1 MADERKSRQSQC
13 SGISDLRTVFGWQ
26 NFLQQRER
34 ALAASGAPLKFAGTA
49 DIGLEFLEPTAGTGD
64 LSLLLARVQGD
75 LRAAD
80 AFFTRADRPEFRRE
94 GPMLSFDSLTAVPG
108 ANSVARA
115 RLYESSQRDRA
126 VLLLPYWNAAR
137 ADGASFGRLMA
148 RCGVTC
154 LQLSLP
160 YHDERSTPGTGFARE
175 LACENLGLTIA
186 ANRQAVL
193 DARACLDWLEQQ
205 GYRRIGIL
213 GVSIGASIA
222 SIVAAHDERVHAAAF
237 VLMADDFAEAA
248 WTGTATSHVRLALE
262 QRFSREEVRAAWSII
277 SPASFA
283 ARLSQRLDR
292 LLIVSGEI
300 DTVFLPEQTQAY
312 VERLQRLGLA
322 PTWIRYRCGH
332 YTLAL
337 PFYAAR
343 CFLRVL
349 AHFRAC
355 L

>member
-1 MADERKSRQSQC
+1 
-13 SGISDLRTVFGWQ
+13 V
-26 NFLQQRER
+26 QQRER
-34 ALAASGAPLKFAGTA
+34 FLAAAGAPLKFAGTP
-49 DIGLEFLEPTAGTGD
+49 DVGLEFLDPTAGAGE
-64 LSLLLARVQGD
+64 LPQLLARVRAGLQ
-75 LRAAD
+75 AAD
-80 AFFTRADRPEFRRE
+80 TFFTREDRPQFRRE
-94 GPMLSFDSLTAVPG
+94 GPMLLFDSPSAVPG
-108 ANSVARA
+108 PNGVARA
-115 RLYESSQRDRA
+115 QLYESSRRDRA
-126 VLLLPYWNAAR
+126 VLLLPHWNAPR
-137 ADGASFGRLMA
+137 AAAKPFGRLMA

-160 YHDERSTPGTGFARE
+160 YHDERATVGTGFARE

-193 DARACLDWLEQQ
+193 DARACLAWLDQQ

-222 SIVAAHDERVHAAAF
+222 SIVAALDERVRAAAF
-237 VLMADDFAEAA
+237 VLMADDFTEAT
-248 WTGTATSHVRLALE
+248 WTGSATSHVRLALE

-283 ARLSQRLDR
+283 ARLSKRLDR

-300 DTVFLPEQTQAY
+300 DTVFLPQTTQAY
-312 VERLQRLGLA
+312 VERLAGLGLT
-322 PTWIRYRCGH
+322 PSWIRYRCGH

>member
-1 MADERKSRQSQC
+1 
-13 SGISDLRTVFGWQ
+13 VVGWQ
-26 NFLQQRER
+26 RFVRERER
-34 ALAASGAPLKFAGTA
+34 ALAASSAPPKFAGAA
-49 DIGLEFLEPTAGTGD
+49 DIGLEFLDPTAGTGD
-64 LSLLLARVQGD
+64 LPQLLARV
-75 LRAAD
+75 RAAMQMPD
-80 AFFTRADRPEFRRE
+80 AFFTRGDRPTFRRE
-94 GPMLSFDSLTAVPG
+94 GPMLSFDSPSAVQGP
-108 ANSVARA
+108 NSVARA
-115 RLYESSQRDRA
+115 QLYDSSRRDRA

-137 ADGASFGRLMA
+137 AAGAPFGRLLA
-148 RCGVTC
+148 GCGLTC

-160 YHDERSTPGTGFARE
+160 YHDERATPGTGFARE

-193 DARACLDWLEQQ
+193 DTRACLDWLQQQ

-213 GVSIGASIA
+213 GVSVGASIG
-222 SIVAAHDERVHAAAF
+222 SIVAALDERVDAAAF

-248 WTGTATSHVRLALE
+248 WTGSATSHVRLALE
-262 QRFSREEVRAAWSII
+262 RRFSREEVRAAWSII

-283 ARLSQRLDR
+283 PRLSQRLDR

-300 DTVFLPEQTQAY
+300 DTVFIPEQTQAY
-312 VERLQRLGLA
+312 VERLQRLGLI

-349 AHFRAC
+349 AYFRAC